1 MALRFGDLDP
11 SLSPQSLAA
20 VADFGFT
27 HMTPVQAS
35 SIPHF
40 LKNKV
45 DQFISILESGIHI
58 KVFIEFSI
66 L

>member
-11 SLSPQSLAA
+11 SLSQQSLAA
-20 VADFGFT
+20 IADFGFT

-45 DQFISILESGIHI
+45 NHF
-58 KVFIEFSI
+58 FSI
-66 L
+66 LASGIQLVIIY